1 MRTTVTFYGV
11 VLRRLQQRLGLEP
24 EKWSRRPRSLSHL
37 QLSHLQWLWL
47 SPDRLG
53 AGRLGTWLIDLQQW
67 LPEILKSVFR

>member
-11 VLRRLQQRLGLEP
+11 VLRRLQQRLES

-37 QLSHLQWLWL
+37 QLSHLQWL

>member
-37 QLSHLQWLWL
+37 QRLWL
-47 SPDRLG
+47 SPDWLG

>member
-1 MRTTVTFYGV
+1 MRTRVTFYGV

-37 QLSHLQWLWL
+37 QWVWL
-47 SPDRLG
+47 STDWLG
-53 AGRLGTWLIDLQQW
+53 AGRLGAWFIDLQQW